1 MGKFDGQ
8 PHRLKGSPSFDSLT
22 YKPVNDLT
30 NKTTAMKDGKVVM
43 TATMTVTKDE
53 KSRVVTLTG
62 TDASGKKFTDETYYV
77 KQ

>member
-1 MGKFDGQ
+1 
-8 PHRLKGSPSFDSLT
+8 
-22 YKPVNDLT
+22 
-30 NKTTAMKDGKVVM
+30 M

-62 TDASGKKFTDETYYV
+62 TDASGKKFTDETYYD